1 MKYTGYFAALLIN
14 LAVVGGTLA
23 QESSRPLVEVR
34 QVRAEVIQRPLTLSG
49 RVHSRH
55 DTSMS
60 LTLSGELE
68 WVLEPG
74 TQVRRGDVI
83 ARLDQRPFLLRR
95 DELASQVER
104 ERINAAYLE
113 KELRRLRRLQASN
126 SAAER
131 MVDEGASN
139 RDSSLQTI
147 RTLEAR
153 LAQVNDEL
161 RRSEL
166 VAAYDGV
173 IAERHK
179 RGGEYVHPG
188 DVIARLVDLTQLEL
202 RFEVP
207 VVYLPR
213 VRPGQSVH
221 FSPQGSQVLD
231 EPRHQYEAV
240 LRVVIPAANPSS
252 QTFQVR
258 ADLDSPANGSV
269 LAGQLVNLQLDLAG
283 TETTL
288 QVPRD
293 AVVLRDH
300 GKYVYRISD
309 DNTAHKVDV
318 TIGEG
323 AADWVSVRGDLS
335 PGDWVAV
342 RGLERL
348 QDGQSVDRQGS

>member
-1 MKYTGYFAALLIN
+1 MKRFGYLATLLACAIW
-14 LAVVGGTLA
+14 GGTAIA
-23 QESSRPLVEVR
+23 QEAPRPLVEVR
-34 QVRAEVIQRPLTLSG
+34 QVRAEVIERPLPLSG

-55 DTSMS
+55 DTAMS
-60 LTLSGELE
+60 LTLAGELD

-74 TQVRRGDVI
+74 IRVSKGDII
-83 ARLDQRPFLLRR
+83 ARLDQRPILLRR

-113 KELRRLRRLQASN
+113 KELRRLRRLQATD

-131 MVDEGASN
+131 LVDESASN
-139 RDSSLQTI
+139 RDGSLQAI
-147 RTLEAR
+147 RALEAR

-179 RGGEYVHPG
+179 RGGEYARPG
-188 DVIARLVDLTQLEL
+188 DVIVRLVDLAELEL

-213 VRPGQSVH
+213 VREGQPVS
-221 FSPQGSQVLD
+221 FTPQGGQVLGERRD
-231 EPRHQYEAV
+231 RYLAE
-240 LRVVIPAANPSS
+240 LRVIIPAANPSS

-258 ADLDSPANGSV
+258 ADLDPTASGAV
-269 LAGQLVNLQLDLAG
+269 LAGQLVNLQLNLSG
-283 TETTL
+283 TETAL

-293 AVVLRDH
+293 AIVLRDH
-300 GKYVYRISD
+300 GKFVYRISD

-318 TIGEG
+318 TVGEG
-323 AADWVSVRGDLS
+323 AADWVSVRGDLN

-342 RGLERL
+342 RGIERL
-348 QDGQSVDRQGS
+348 QDGQSVNRQGS

>member
-1 MKYTGYFAALLIN
+1 MKRNNYLTVLLAGMVWAA
-14 LAVVGGTLA
+14 ATPA
-23 QESSRPLVEVR
+23 QEAPRPQVEVR
-34 QVRAEVIQRPLTLSG
+34 QVRAEVIERPLPLSG

-55 DTSMS
+55 DTAMS
-60 LTLSGELE
+60 LTLPGELD

-74 TQVRRGDVI
+74 TRVGKGAVV
-83 ARLDQRPFLLRR
+83 ARLDQRPILLRR

-113 KELRRLRRLQASN
+113 KELKRLRRLQATD

-131 MVDEGASN
+131 LVDESASN

-147 RTLEAR
+147 RSLEAR

-173 IAERHK
+173 IAERFK
-179 RGGEYVHPG
+179 RGGEYAQPG
-188 DVIARLVDLTQLEL
+188 EVIVRLVDLAHLEL

-213 VRPGQSVH
+213 VREGQPVQ
-221 FSPQGSQVLD
+221 FSPQGGQVLD
-231 EPRHQYEAV
+231 ERRAHFQAAV
-240 LRVVIPAANPSS
+240 RVIIPAANPSS

-258 ADLDSPANGSV
+258 ADLDEQATGAV
-269 LAGQLVNLQLDLAG
+269 LAGQLVNLELQLSG

-293 AVVLRDH
+293 AIVLRDH
-300 GKYVYRISD
+300 GKFVYRISD
-309 DNTAHKVDV
+309 DDTAHKVDV
-318 TIGEG
+318 SVGEG
-323 AADWVSVRGDLS
+323 AADWVSVRGELHA
-335 PGDWVAV
+335 GDWVAV
-342 RGLERL
+342 RGIERL
-348 QDGQSVDRQGS
+348 QDGQSVRRQGS